1 MKFAAKIKEMTGLD
15 IKPAPDMNNRSAS
28 HCMSCNN
35 KQIRNVTASWIS
47 HAKLCPGL
55 NVAQKKKLAP
65 ALSAEAQNFV
75 MHVIAGGDTHRR
87 QLCDAYT
94 VAYWVYK
101 YKLPFTTSAKLKEV
115 LSR

>member
-94 VAYWVYK
+94 LAYWVYK

-115 LSR
+115 RL

>member
-1 MKFAAKIKEMTGLD
+1 M
-15 IKPAPDMNNRSAS
+15 
-28 HCMSCNN
+28 C
-35 KQIRNVTASWIS
+35 
-47 HAKLCPGL
+47 HAKVCPGL

-65 ALSAEAQNFV
+65 ALSAEALNFV

-101 YKLPFTTSAKLKEV
+101 YKLPFTTSAKEKEV
-115 LSR
+115 RL